1 MIRCMS
7 CLSPLNWMGVIIR
20 LLNLEV
26 VTKILLN
33 EKVKILG
40 LVLHMEKFPQMVLCV
55 ELIGIYNLLALSLSL

>member
-26 VTKILLN
+26 VTKRLLN

-40 LVLHMEKFPQMVLCV
+40 LVLHMEKFPQMVLCL
-55 ELIGIYNLLALSLSL
+55 ELIGMYNLLALSL